1 MDIKKNEA
9 ANVPSSVVDIH
20 ANQQNDYERTD
31 HPPEL
36 REANRSAISNLLST
50 TTATATHVLNIPGTK
65 CTIELTTDSI
75 TMVKADAIVNAAN
88 EMLEGGVV
96 SSSHSCCCRA

>member
-1 MDIKKNEA
+1 MKLPMYPLLLLTYMQINKMIA
-9 ANVPSSVVDIH
+9 R
-20 ANQQNDYERTD
+20 RTD

-36 REANRSAISNLLST
+36 RDANRSAISNLLSN
-50 TTATATHVLNIPGTK
+50 TTATATHVLNVPGTK

-75 TMVKADAIVNAAN
+75 TMVKADAIVNAAD